1 MGKNNL
7 IYYKKLVRLIDFKS
21 RSIND
26 ELVKKHFLVQNV
38 KNLLEKLQKLKSKP
52 TSSKKKTQV
61 DLINS
66 VLQDL
71 KKEIKDMSEQE
82 KEIENADEIINL
94 VENILEFNK
103 QQKGLGLKILTPN
116 QMLSKL
122 PTSLAQLK
130 AGNN

>member
-1 MGKNNL
+1 M
-7 IYYKKLVRLIDFKS
+7 
-21 RSIND
+21 
-26 ELVKKHFLVQNV
+26 
-38 KNLLEKLQKLKSKP
+38 
-52 TSSKKKTQV
+52 
-61 DLINS
+61 INS
-66 VLQDL
+66 VLKDL

-103 QQKGLGLKILTPN
+103 QQKGQGLKILTPN

-130 AGNN
+130 AANTDQKNSRKIFSKVWLTLIKHGNSLYEH

>member
-1 MGKNNL
+1 M
-7 IYYKKLVRLIDFKS
+7 
-21 RSIND
+21 ING
-26 ELVKKHFLVQNV
+26 
-38 KNLLEKLQKLKSKP
+38 
-52 TSSKKKTQV
+52 
-61 DLINS
+61 

>member
-1 MGKNNL
+1 M
-7 IYYKKLVRLIDFKS
+7 
-21 RSIND
+21 ING
-26 ELVKKHFLVQNV
+26 V
-38 KNLLEKLQKLKSKP
+38 LK
-52 TSSKKKTQV
+52 
-61 DLINS
+61 
-66 VLQDL
+66 DL

>member
-1 MGKNNL
+1 M
-7 IYYKKLVRLIDFKS
+7 
-21 RSIND
+21 
-26 ELVKKHFLVQNV
+26 
-38 KNLLEKLQKLKSKP
+38 
-52 TSSKKKTQV
+52 
-61 DLINS
+61 INS

>member
-52 TSSKKKTQV
+52 TSSKKK
-61 DLINS
+61 NS
-66 VLQDL
+66 GRFD
-71 KKEIKDMSEQE
+71 
-82 KEIENADEIINL
+82 
-94 VENILEFNK
+94 
-103 QQKGLGLKILTPN
+103 
-116 QMLSKL
+116 
-122 PTSLAQLK
+122 
-130 AGNN
+130 